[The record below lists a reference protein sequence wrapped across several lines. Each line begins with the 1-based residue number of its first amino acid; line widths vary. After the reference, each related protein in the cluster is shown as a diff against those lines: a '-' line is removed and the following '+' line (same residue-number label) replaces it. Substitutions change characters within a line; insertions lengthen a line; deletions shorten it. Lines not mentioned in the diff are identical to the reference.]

1 MRFAY
6 PPYGPESGL
15 LFHSNIKGHAAV
27 ISFDTEPDLFRGE
40 FTGLDGGADFC
51 ANSIK
56 GCARK
61 ESVPPAH
68 FCPCVKSVTLLHTK
82 HLRINPWFRFHPA
95 YLLAR
100 RKPPVSLA

>member
-1 MRFAY
+1 MNNLMNL
-6 PPYGPESGL
+6 E
-15 LFHSNIKGHAAV
+15 GHAAV
-27 ISFDTEPDLFRGE
+27 ISFDTELDLFRGE
-40 FTGLDGGADFC
+40 FTGLDGGADFY
-51 ANSIK
+51 ANSIEASRE
-56 GCARK
+56 GRARK